1 MRLHPTIT
9 ARRRRLTE
17 TFSLFPNRFS
27 ASRNFACQTFT
38 VSRYL
43 VVAAER
49 SPQVALTLLC
59 NVLQCHDGTDF
70 PS

>member
-27 ASRNFACQTFT
+27 TLRDFACQTF
-38 VSRYL
+38 VASRYL

-49 SPQVALTLLC
+49 SPPVAIAFLC
-59 NVLQCHDGTDF
+59 NVFQCHDGTDF